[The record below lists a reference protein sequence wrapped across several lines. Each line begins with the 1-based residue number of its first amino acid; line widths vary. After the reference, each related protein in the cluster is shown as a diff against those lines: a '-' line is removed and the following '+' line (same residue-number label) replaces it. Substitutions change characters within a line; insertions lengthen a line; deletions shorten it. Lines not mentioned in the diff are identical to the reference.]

1 MMYGRDGNGPMLILL
16 ILLIIQSNQT
26 VVKSINNMQ
35 VIYGTCRRQ
44 QPFKQAVETFRLGVW
59 HEEVEVEAEAD
70 GWISRLLDMISWI
83 DKMDQF

>member
-26 VVKSINNMQ
+26 VQTVVKSINNMQ
-35 VIYGTCRRQ
+35 VINGTCRRQ

-59 HEEVEVEAEAD
+59 HEEVEAEAEAEAD
-70 GWISRLLDMISWI
+70 G
-83 DKMDQF
+83 